1 MNKGVQKEKDKM
13 KGVGICDPR
22 GDRTRHPAPHCS
34 PEIQLYKGTRHSITL
49 DICLI

>member
-1 MNKGVQKEKDKM
+1 MNRGAQKEKDKM
-13 KGVGICDPR
+13 KGVGIWDPW

-34 PEIQLYKGTRHSITL
+34 PEVQLYKETSHSIIL